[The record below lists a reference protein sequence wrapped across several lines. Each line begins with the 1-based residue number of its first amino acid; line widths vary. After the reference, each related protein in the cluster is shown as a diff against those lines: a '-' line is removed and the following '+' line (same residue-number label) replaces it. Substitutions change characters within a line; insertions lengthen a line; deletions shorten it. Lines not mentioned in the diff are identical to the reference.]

1 MYGCCV
7 FGVDE
12 NEHAPGICEELVDRA
27 FSHALGCCVY
37 GHDGSK
43 HMNVRGEGLIQ
54 ECSMACECDVYSV
67 PDGVVSNSCGAFSV
81 MVMYV

>member
-7 FGVDE
+7 LGVDE

-27 FSHALGCCVY
+27 FSHVPGGWVY
-37 GHDGSK
+37 SHDGSR

-54 ECSMACECDVYSV
+54 ECSMARECDVYSV
-67 PDGVVSNSCGAFSV
+67 PDGVVSNSCGASSV
-81 MVMYV
+81 M